1 VRVLSGRVL
10 AVYSFC
16 CVVWGSTW
24 LVIKI
29 GLQDLS
35 PFHFAAIRM
44 AVACLLMAPFAFRP
58 GVRRPSRA
66 ENLLIGVCGML
77 QIGVAY
83 ALVFAAE
90 ERIDSGLAA
99 ILFCT
104 FPIWVGLLAHFL
116 LPDEPLTARTVA
128 AAFLGLAGV
137 ATIEAPAILGAFE
150 TGPGPLLF
158 GGLCVLGSSVAAA
171 VANVLNKR
179 WFAGVSP
186 ERNVWGQTLSG
197 TALLALLALQF
208 EKGAR
213 LAWTEQRSFLFPTSP
228 SWGPRWPLPG
238 SSGSFLGFLSRSS
251 ERSRWSIRSSPQR
264 WGRPSSAS
272 DCPSAWWLEL
282 SAFLEASRSRSR
294 SHRAAAARCRR
305 ESV

>member
-29 GLQDLS
+29 GLEDLP

-44 AVACLLMAPFAFRP
+44 ALACLLMAPFAFRP

-104 FPIWVGLLAHFL
+104 FPIWVGLLGHFL
-116 LPDEPLTARTVA
+116 LPDEPLTARTIA

-171 VANVLNKR
+171 VANVLNKK

-213 LAWTEQRSFLFPTSP
+213 LAWTERAILSVSYLALVGTSMAFAGLF
-228 SWGPRWPLPG
+228 WLIPRVPVSVIGTIPLVDTV
-238 SSGSFLGFLSRSS
+238 
-251 ERSRWSIRSSPQR
+251 I
-264 WGRPSSAS
+264 
-272 DCPSAWWLEL
+272 
-282 SAFLEASRSRSR
+282 
-294 SHRAAAARCRR
+294 AAALGAAVLGERLPVRVVIGTLGILGGVALTVSKSAGSR
-305 ESV
+305 DAVPP

>member
-29 GLQDLS
+29 GLQDLP

-104 FPIWVGLLAHFL
+104 FPIWVGLLGHFL
-116 LPDEPLTARTVA
+116 LPDEPLTGRTVA

-197 TALLALLALQF
+197 TALLALLAFQF

-213 LAWTEQRSFLFPTSP
+213 LAWTERAILSVSYLALVGTSMAFAGLF
-228 SWGPRWPLPG
+228 WLIPRVPVSVIGTIPLVDTVIAAALGAAVLGERLPFRVVIGTLGILSGVALIVSKSPG
-238 SSGSFLGFLSRSS
+238 SRGAV
-251 ERSRWSIRSSPQR
+251 P
-264 WGRPSSAS
+264 P
-272 DCPSAWWLEL
+272 
-282 SAFLEASRSRSR
+282 
-294 SHRAAAARCRR
+294 
-305 ESV
+305 

>member
-1 VRVLSGRVL
+1 MRLLTGRVL
-10 AVYSFC
+10 AVYLFC
-16 CVVWGSTW
+16 CAVWGSTW

-29 GLQDLS
+29 GLQDLP

-66 ENLLIGVCGML
+66 ENLLIGVCGLL

-104 FPIWVGLLAHFL
+104 FPIWVGLLGHFL

-197 TALLALLALQF
+197 AALLALLALQF

-213 LAWTEQRSFLFPTSP
+213 LAWTERAILSVSYLAIVGTAMAFAGLF
-228 SWGPRWPLPG
+228 WLIPRVPVSVIGTIPLVDTVIAAALGAAVLGERLPVRVMIGTLGILGGVALIVSKSPG
-238 SSGSFLGFLSRSS
+238 SRGAV
-251 ERSRWSIRSSPQR
+251 P
-264 WGRPSSAS
+264 P
-272 DCPSAWWLEL
+272 
-282 SAFLEASRSRSR
+282 
-294 SHRAAAARCRR
+294 
-305 ESV
+305 

>member
-16 CVVWGSTW
+16 CLVWGSTW

-29 GLQDLS
+29 GLQDLP

-58 GVRRPSRA
+58 GVRRPSRG
-66 ENLLIGVCGML
+66 ENLLIGVCGLL

-104 FPIWVGLLAHFL
+104 FPIWVGLLGHFL

-213 LAWTEQRSFLFPTSP
+213 LAWTERAILSVSYLALVGTSMAFAGLF
-228 SWGPRWPLPG
+228 WLIPRVPVSVIGTIPLVDTVIAAALGAAVLGERLPVRVVIGTLGILGGVALIVSKSPG
-238 SSGSFLGFLSRSS
+238 SRGAV
-251 ERSRWSIRSSPQR
+251 P
-264 WGRPSSAS
+264 P
-272 DCPSAWWLEL
+272 
-282 SAFLEASRSRSR
+282 
-294 SHRAAAARCRR
+294 
-305 ESV
+305 

>member
-29 GLQDLS
+29 GLEDLP

-58 GVRRPSRA
+58 GVPRPSRA

-104 FPIWVGLLAHFL
+104 FPIWVGLLGHFL
-116 LPDEPLTARTVA
+116 LPDEPLTARTIA

-171 VANVLNKR
+171 VANVLNKK

-213 LAWTEQRSFLFPTSP
+213 LEWTERAILSVSYLALVGTSMAFAGLF
-228 SWGPRWPLPG
+228 WLIPRVPVSVIGTIPLVDTV
-238 SSGSFLGFLSRSS
+238 
-251 ERSRWSIRSSPQR
+251 I
-264 WGRPSSAS
+264 
-272 DCPSAWWLEL
+272 
-282 SAFLEASRSRSR
+282 
-294 SHRAAAARCRR
+294 AAALGAAVLGERLPVRVVVGTLGILGGVALIVSKSAGSR
-305 ESV
+305 GAVPP